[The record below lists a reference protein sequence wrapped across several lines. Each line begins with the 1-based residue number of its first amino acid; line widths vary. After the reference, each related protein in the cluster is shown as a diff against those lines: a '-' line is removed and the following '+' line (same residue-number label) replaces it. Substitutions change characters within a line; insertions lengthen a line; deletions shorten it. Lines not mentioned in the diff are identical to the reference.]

1 MKCRCIEEAITE
13 AYAELGLIIAKDKT
27 IISTRNFT
35 ILNRFFSQGAEVV
48 KPLRTMMKICTSTDR
63 MAVTF

>member
-1 MKCRCIEEAITE
+1 MKCRCKEEAITE

-27 IISTRNFT
+27 IISTHNFT
-35 ILNRFFSQGAEVV
+35 ILNRFFSQGVEVV
-48 KPLRTMMKICTSTDR
+48 KPLRSMMKICTSTDR